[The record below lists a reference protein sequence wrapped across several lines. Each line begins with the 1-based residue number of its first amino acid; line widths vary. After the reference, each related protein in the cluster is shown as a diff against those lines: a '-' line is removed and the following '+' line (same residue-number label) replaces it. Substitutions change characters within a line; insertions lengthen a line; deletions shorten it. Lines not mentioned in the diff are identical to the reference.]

1 MNCMRGLQIWKRGL
15 LNLPRYA
22 GDLWAVEV
30 WNVILRILIKT
41 KHVEKG
47 RLQTT
52 HDDGG
57 GGDDDAYDDDD
68 DNDDGNDDNGDDD
81 DNDDDDD
88 DDDDDDCDDK

>member
-1 MNCMRGLQIWKRGL
+1 MNCMRRLQIWKRGL

-52 HDDGG
+52 YDDGG
-57 GGDDDAYDDDD
+57 GGDD
-68 DNDDGNDDNGDDD
+68 NDD
-81 DNDDDDD
+81 
-88 DDDDDDCDDK
+88 KWFSIR